1 MCGISGSGKTM
12 FSQSLERYGFLRV
25 SADEMIWSEYGA
37 DFANMPFDQQR
48 QVFAAIGNQVIDETI
63 RLASAGNKVV
73 VDTTMCKR
81 TKRNEIMAACRKL
94 GIAPVLVYLMSSYE
108 VLHKRLAGRKGTG
121 PNDQIIPDS
130 QLRNFYNNFEAPGDD
145 ENAIIIEQK

>member
-1 MCGISGSGKTM
+1 MCGISGSGKTV

-37 DFANMPFDQQR
+37 DFANMLLEQQR
-48 QVFAAIGNQVIDETI
+48 QVFAATGDRVIEETI
-63 RLASAGNKVV
+63 RLVAAGNKVV

-81 TKRNEIMAACRKL
+81 AKRDKIVTACRRL
-94 GIAPVLVYLMSSYE
+94 GITPTLVYLRSSYE
-108 VLHKRLAGRKGTG
+108 VLHERLASRTGSG

-130 QLRNFYNNFEAPGDD
+130 QLRSFCNNFEAPGDD
-145 ENAIIIEQK
+145 ENAIIIDQK